1 VRPDVRTWW
10 SHASSLR
17 SKSALFRHATPAI
30 FTAARFRATIRAEAA
45 MRFLLKGLAAQS
57 TGTQFQ
63 TEDRNGV
70 ITCASVF
77 LIFAF
82 VKHTLHYIS

>member
-1 VRPDVRTWW
+1 MPPPC
-10 SHASSLR
+10 ASG
-17 SKSALFRHATPAI
+17 ALFHHAIPPFSPLPI
-30 FTAARFRATIRAEAA
+30 FRAIIRAGAA

-57 TGTQFQ
+57 AGTQFQ

-70 ITCASVF
+70 ITCTSVF